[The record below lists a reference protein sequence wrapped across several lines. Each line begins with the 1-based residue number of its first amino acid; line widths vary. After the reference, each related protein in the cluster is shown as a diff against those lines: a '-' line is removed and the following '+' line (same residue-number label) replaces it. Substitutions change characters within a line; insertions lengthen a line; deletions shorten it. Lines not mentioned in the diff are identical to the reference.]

1 MRIHWRLGSRDT
13 NVCVMKI
20 KRANRVSTSTICE
33 SFEVL
38 SSSLK
43 HVSVCVW
50 GGGGGVFCLNK
61 FRAQK
66 VY

>member
-43 HVSVCVW
+43 ACQCVW
-50 GGGGGVFCLNK
+50 GGGGGVLFCLN
-61 FRAQK
+61 
-66 VY
+66 